1 MQPNCEAVCFI
12 FARMSLSQLF
22 IVVFFFFFKNRWVT
36 PMSLLPVRTLD
47 LSEPGFSKCWKVW
60 EELKVDTTHKVWEGH
75 IWGSYIYD
83 SPI

>member
-1 MQPNCEAVCFI
+1 
-12 FARMSLSQLF
+12 
-22 IVVFFFFFKNRWVT
+22 
-36 PMSLLPVRTLD
+36 MSLLPVRTLD

-83 SPI
+83 SPM

>member
-1 MQPNCEAVCFI
+1 
-12 FARMSLSQLF
+12 
-22 IVVFFFFFKNRWVT
+22 
-36 PMSLLPVRTLD
+36 MSLLPVRTLD

-60 EELKVDTTHKVWEGH
+60 EKLKLDMTHKLWEGH